1 MAEEKQTSYDVIVVG
16 AGPAGMTAALY
27 ASRANL
33 SVLMLD
39 RGIYGG
45 NLNNTAAIENYPGFK
60 SIQGPELAQDMYQG
74 ATQFGAQYAYGTVE
88 KVELDGDLKR
98 LTTDMGDVF
107 ETKALV
113 IATGTQ
119 QRHMGVPGEEEY
131 GGRGVSYCAVCDGA
145 FFKNKHVIVVGGGD
159 SAVEEGM
166 HLTQLAD
173 KVTVVVRRDQLR
185 AQPLIQEQAKQ
196 NNKMEFVF
204 NTNVTEVLGDENKV
218 TGVKVHNSQTGADEQ
233 LQADGVFIYVGSLPM
248 TAPFKNLGILNEQGY
263 VKTNDLMAADLPGI
277 FAIGDVRETPLRQVA
292 TAVGDGA
299 IAGQQVYQAK
309 KGWVITHPFL
319 LPWYAYLPSLAAS

>member
-1 MAEEKQTSYDVIVVG
+1 MVG

-166 HLTQLAD
+166 YLTQLAD

-263 VKTNDLMAADLPGI
+263 VKTNDLMAADVPGI

-299 IAGQQVYQAK
+299 IAGQQVYQ
-309 KGWVITHPFL
+309 
-319 LPWYAYLPSLAAS
+319 YLRSL

>member
-107 ETKALV
+107 ETKALI

-166 HLTQLAD
+166 YLTQLVD

-204 NTNVTEVLGDENKV
+204 NTSVTEVLGDENKV

-263 VKTNDLMAADLPGI
+263 VKTNDLMAADVPGI

-299 IAGQQVYQAK
+299 IAGQQVYQ
-309 KGWVITHPFL
+309 
-319 LPWYAYLPSLAAS
+319 YLRSL

>member
-107 ETKALV
+107 ETKALI

-166 HLTQLAD
+166 YLTQLAD

-204 NTNVTEVLGDENKV
+204 NTSVTEVLGDENKV

-263 VKTNDLMAADLPGI
+263 VKTNDLMAADVPGI

-299 IAGQQVYQAK
+299 IAGQQVYQ
-309 KGWVITHPFL
+309 
-319 LPWYAYLPSLAAS
+319 YLRSL

>member
-60 SIQGPELAQDMYQG
+60 SIQGPELAQDMYRG

-166 HLTQLAD
+166 YLTQLAD

-263 VKTNDLMAADLPGI
+263 VKTNDLMAADVPGI

-299 IAGQQVYQAK
+299 IAGQQVYQ
-309 KGWVITHPFL
+309 
-319 LPWYAYLPSLAAS
+319 YLRSL